1 MSVQKSSHT
10 AKLSLN
16 VHYDYITLRTPNG
29 NFTIGRSGYKATGN
43 VDPVSF
49 DKLCKFVS
57 SGKFGKK
64 MEQLLNPTV
73 LSKYFPQWD
82 EAVNKVKFKVGD
94 KVEVNEPLILK
105 SYGTNKGVIEKIN
118 TKNIVVRFPKGR
130 VSVPASLVTK

>member
-16 VHYDYITLRTPNG
+16 VQYDYITLRTPNG
-29 NFTIGRSGYKATGN
+29 NFTVGRSGYKATGN

-64 MEQLLNPTV
+64 MEKLLNPTV

-82 EAVNKVKFKVGD
+82 KVVNKVNFKVGD
-94 KVEVNEPLILK
+94 KVKVDDRLILK
-105 SYGTNKGVIEKIN
+105 AYGTIEGVIEKIN
-118 TKNIVVRFPKGR
+118 PKNIVVRFPKGS
-130 VSVPASLVTK
+130 VSVPHSEVSK